1 MKLHR
6 VVGLIVLSLVVF
18 CGAAAAALP
27 EFASG
32 VRLQADG
39 KNIDVKIGHL
49 VPAVMDWNND
59 GKKDLI
65 VGQFS
70 GGRISVYLNKG
81 ADNAPVFKDFS
92 LLRADTKEIRLPAG

>member
-1 MKLHR
+1 MKWYR
-6 VVGLIVLSLVVF
+6 VVGLVALPLVVL
-18 CGAAAAALP
+18 CGGVLAAAP
-27 EFASG
+27 EFRPG

-39 KNIDVKIGHL
+39 KDINVRVGHL
-49 VPAVMDWNND
+49 VPAVMDWNGD

-81 ADNAPVFKDFS
+81 SDKVPAFKDFS

>member
-1 MKLHR
+1 MKWHR
-6 VVGLIVLSLVVF
+6 VVGLIALPLVMF
-18 CGAAAAALP
+18 GSAALAGLP
-27 EFASG
+27 EFQPG

-49 VPAVMDWNND
+49 VPAVMDWNSD

-81 ADNAPVFKDFS
+81 ADNAPIFKDFS

>member
-1 MKLHR
+1 MKWHR
-6 VVGLIVLSLVVF
+6 VVGLIALPLVVF
-18 CGAAAAALP
+18 CTTALAGLP
-27 EFASG
+27 EFQSG

-49 VPAVMDWNND
+49 VPAVMDWNGD

-70 GGRISVYLNKG
+70 GGRISVFLNQG
-81 ADNAPVFKDFS
+81 SDDAPVFKDFS

>member
-6 VVGLIVLSLVVF
+6 VMGLGALSLLVF
-18 CGAAAAALP
+18 CSAVSAAAPKPL
-27 EFASG
+27 SG

-39 KNIDVKIGHL
+39 KNINVRIGHL
-49 VPAVMDWNND
+49 VPAVMDWNGD

-81 ADNAPVFKDFS
+81 SDEAPAFKDFS

>member
-1 MKLHR
+1 MKWHR
-6 VVGLIVLSLVVF
+6 VVGLIALPLVML
-18 CGAAAAALP
+18 CGAALAALP
-27 EFASG
+27 ELQPG

-39 KNIDVKIGHL
+39 KNIDVRVGHL
-49 VPAVMDWNND
+49 VPAVMDWNGD

-70 GGRISVYLNKG
+70 GGRISVYLNRGSDK
-81 ADNAPVFKDFS
+81 APEFKDFS

>member
-1 MKLHR
+1 MKWHT
-6 VVGLIVLSLVVF
+6 VVGLI
-18 CGAAAAALP
+18 ALP
-27 EFASG
+27 LAVLCCTALAELQPG

-39 KNIDVKIGHL
+39 KDIDVKIGHL
-49 VPAVMDWNND
+49 VPTVLDWNGD

-70 GGRISVYLNKG
+70 GGRIRVYLNSG
-81 ADNAPVFKDFS
+81 TDSVPGFKDFS

>member
-1 MKLHR
+1 
-6 VVGLIVLSLVVF
+6 
-18 CGAAAAALP
+18 
-27 EFASG
+27 
-32 VRLQADG
+32 
-39 KNIDVKIGHL
+39 L
-49 VPAVMDWNND
+49 VPAVMDWNGD

-81 ADNAPVFKDFS
+81 SDEAPAFKDFS

>member
-1 MKLHR
+1 M
-6 VVGLIVLSLVVF
+6 IALSLVVS
-18 CGAAAAALP
+18 CGVMSAATPKL
-27 EFASG
+27 ASG

-39 KNIDVKIGHL
+39 KNIDVRVGHL
-49 VPAVMDWNND
+49 VPAVMDWNGD

-81 ADNAPVFKDFS
+81 SDKAPVFKDFS

>member
-1 MKLHR
+1 MKWHR
-6 VVGLIVLSLVVF
+6 VAGL
-18 CGAAAAALP
+18 AALSIVVLCSAALAELP
-27 EFASG
+27 KFHPG

-39 KNIDVKIGHL
+39 KDIDVRVGHL
-49 VPAVMDWNND
+49 VPAVTDWNND

-70 GGRISVYLNKG
+70 GGKISVFLNKG
-81 ADNAPVFKDFS
+81 SDKAPVFKDFS

>member
-1 MKLHR
+1 MKWHR
-6 VVGLIVLSLVVF
+6 VAGLIGLPLVVF
-18 CGAAAAALP
+18 CTTALAGLP
-27 EFASG
+27 EFQSG

-49 VPAVMDWNND
+49 VPAVMDWNGD

-70 GGRISVYLNKG
+70 GGRISVFLNKG
-81 ADNAPVFKDFS
+81 SDDAPVFKDFS

>member
-1 MKLHR
+1 MKWHR
-6 VVGLIVLSLVVF
+6 VVGLIALPLAML
-18 CGAAAAALP
+18 CCAALAEAP
-27 EFASG
+27 KLQPG
-32 VRLQADG
+32 VRLRADG

-49 VPAVMDWNND
+49 VPAVMDWNGD

-70 GGRISVYLNKG
+70 GGRISVYLN
-81 ADNAPVFKDFS
+81 NATDSAPGFKDFS

>member
-1 MKLHR
+1 MKWHR
-6 VVGLIVLSLVVF
+6 VVGLV
-18 CGAAAAALP
+18 ALP
-27 EFASG
+27 IAVLCCTAVAEFQPG
-32 VRLQADG
+32 VKLQAVG

-49 VPAVMDWNND
+49 VPAVMDWNGD

-70 GGRISVYLNKG
+70 GGKISVFLNKG

>member
-1 MKLHR
+1 MKLNR
-6 VVGLIVLSLVVF
+6 VVGLSALSLLAF
-18 CGAAAAALP
+18 CSAVSAAAP
-27 EFASG
+27 KFHPG

-49 VPAVMDWNND
+49 VPAVMDWNGD

-70 GGRISVYLNKG
+70 GGRISVYLNQGSDK
-81 ADNAPVFKDFS
+81 APAFKDFS